1 MKTTTRA
8 ILGTL
13 LASLTRL
20 AWAAPAEPVKIGA
33 TLELSGAAADV
44 SNDALAGLKF
54 AVETINANGGVMGRP
69 VALVYQDN
77 GTSAQKAVNQA
88 SAFAKDGAS
97 LLVVASSASA
107 LAVSKNVS
115 ARMHVPTCASTSQ
128 SDDLSIKDYHPYIYT
143 MSPNSYM
150 VMRSVATYLAA
161 QPHRRYAV
169 VAADY
174 AAGRTGARRFQ
185 EFIKELNPQA
195 EIVVEEY
202 PKFGS
207 RDFTPSI
214 NKVLAAKPDYVFTML
229 FGSDL
234 LTFSKQAQALGFFQ
248 QMDNRFIG
256 MYDGLTLKAMG
267 QGAPVGTD
275 GFQAAAANDFSR
287 STAEGKQFVVSY
299 LAKHGRYPSDWA
311 TLAYD
316 CVAVWAQA
324 ANAAQSIN
332 PGQVMAALESHAFK
346 SPRGELR
353 LGKIDHQGEVPVYI
367 GTVAQSAELG
377 QPVIEMRQVVPGRI
391 SRPSEQAVQ
400 TMRTSD

>member
-1 MKTTTRA
+1 MKTSTQA
-8 ILGTL
+8 ILGAL
-13 LASLTRL
+13 LAGL
-20 AWAAPAEPVKIGA
+20 AQVAWPASGDPVKIGA

-54 AVETINANGGVMGRP
+54 AVETINANGGVLGRP
-69 VALVYQDN
+69 VALAFQDN

-88 SAFAKDGAS
+88 SALAKDGAI

-115 ARMHVPTCASTSQ
+115 ARMGIPTCASTSQ
-128 SDDLSIKDYHPYIYT
+128 SDDLSIKDYQPYIYT

-150 VMRSVATYLAA
+150 VMRSVATYLAR
-161 QPHRRYAV
+161 QPHKRYAV

-195 EIVVEEY
+195 EIVAEEY

-214 NKVLAAKPDYVFTML
+214 NKILAAKPDYVFTML

-234 LTFSKQAQALGFFQ
+234 LTFSKQAQAVGFFQ
-248 QMDNRFIG
+248 QMENRFIG

-267 QGAPVGTD
+267 PGAPVGTD
-275 GFQAAAANDFSR
+275 GFQAAAANDFVR
-287 STAEGKQFVVSY
+287 STADGKQYVASY
-299 LAKHGRYPSDWA
+299 QAKHGHYPSDWA

-316 CVAVWAQA
+316 CVSVWAQA
-324 ANAAQSIN
+324 ANAAQSIE
-332 PGQVMAALESHAFK
+332 PDRVMAALESHAFK

-353 LGKIDHQGEVPVYI
+353 IGKFDHQGEVPVYI
-367 GTVAQSAELG
+367 GTVAQSAALG
-377 QPVIEMRQVVPGRI
+377 QPVIDMREVVPGKA
-391 SRPSEQAVQ
+391 SRPSEQAVLK
-400 TMRTSD
+400 MRAGD